1 MQELLYIVL
10 LLLFFLSVLT
20 FLFVFFCGCRR
31 DSFITHRAFCD
42 ALAQESA
49 RTVTEAVNPLV
60 LSSRSH
66 TQFHSQYGFQL
77 APPSVKKE
85 LQDINISRPSDHHII
100 PSWLACSS
108 SSVPPLVL
116 PNPTHL
122 DQSSLGVHHEIEN
135 PNSFN
140 NHSFISPH
148 IMSATA
154 LLQKASQTA
163 PYSPSIMPRS
173 VPPPHLMMHHHH
185 HVQVQQPECTAAALY
200 NSSSSSIS
208 AVSSGIIMGSSGFSH
223 CLASYNGNNKAAI
236 FNTETDQPSSLL
248 HHDDMM
254 GSGFNPQNNN
264 FEEFDSKSTQSQ
276 VVSKSSNIKGGDGG
290 GAIISEE
297 MTRDFLSLGAAFS
310 QRDHQYLFNM
320 SASDGLDYPL
330 GSLSYGK
337 PNQNQ
342 APWPG

>member
-1 MQELLYIVL
+1 M
-10 LLLFFLSVLT
+10 
-20 FLFVFFCGCRR
+20 
-31 DSFITHRAFCD
+31 
-42 ALAQESA
+42 
-49 RTVTEAVNPLV
+49 TEAVNPPV

-85 LQDINISRPSDHHII
+85 LQDINISRPSDPHII

-163 PYSPSIMPRS
+163 PYSPSIMPSS
-173 VPPPHLMMHHHH
+173 VPPPHLMMHHH